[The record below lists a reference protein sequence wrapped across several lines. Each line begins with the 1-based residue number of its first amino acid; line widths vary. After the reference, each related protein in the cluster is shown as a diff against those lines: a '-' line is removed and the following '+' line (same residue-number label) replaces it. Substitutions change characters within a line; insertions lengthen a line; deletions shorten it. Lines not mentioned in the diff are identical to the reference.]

1 MQHRLARCGIRFTV
15 NGTQSRTDVLCC
27 LSANRWFVCCT
38 GWHVTM
44 NGNIIGNWN
53 GSVIAEL
60 SREEDKAK
68 LIHRLGWSSLPG

>member
-1 MQHRLARCGIRFTV
+1 MQHLLARCGIRFTV
-15 NGTQSRTDVLCC
+15 NGTQSQSDVLCC
-27 LSANRWFVCCT
+27 PSANRWFVCCT

-53 GSVIAEL
+53 GSVVAEL